1 MPALGTVRLERLTHV
16 HVARLVADLEAAGRS
31 AVTVRRIVATLSS
44 AMSDAIKRRRLAHNP
59 ASHVTLPT
67 VERTERGGWGVAE
80 GVAFL
85 AYVADQGDRDG
96 ELWELLIGTG
106 IRKGEARRCGGA
118 TWTSAVGC
126 CTCATRC
133 RASITRD

>member
-67 VERTERGGWGVAE
+67 VERTERGGSPHFFHVVE
-80 GVAFL
+80 IVKSLTPSSL
-85 AYVADQGDRDG
+85 ASSRLDQCV
-96 ELWELLIGTG
+96 TP
-106 IRKGEARRCGGA
+106 RR
-118 TWTSAVGC
+118 
-126 CTCATRC
+126 
-133 RASITRD
+133 